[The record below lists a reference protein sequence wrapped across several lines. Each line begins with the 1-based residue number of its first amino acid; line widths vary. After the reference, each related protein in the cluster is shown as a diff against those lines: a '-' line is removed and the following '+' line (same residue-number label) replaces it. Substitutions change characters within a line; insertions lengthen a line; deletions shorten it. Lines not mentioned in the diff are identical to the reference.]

1 MAPEV
6 LQQFAVGGGLP
17 VTKMQDPKERF
28 YHHFQ
33 EEVIGL
39 QEQIDNVSSISQV
52 GGERQDA
59 IDHILAGI
67 SNLSNEVADASDYVP
82 SYDQRNYA
90 QAVKALT
97 DKLNETTAKLAPRS
111 RFQFKPRGASSA
123 TTSTTNGP
131 AAPKID
137 PRLIVGASL
146 ADPFSPSRGG
156 PVTAPPSS
164 SVTQA
169 ATEMD
174 SDGLGDLPNF
184 PKNYNE
190 EMARPSATK
199 VRKPSF
205 STAKDIAIFGQ
216 DGLHIILPS
225 SASRATSSGRLT
237 DLKGCV
243 VDMSIALSGHT
254 SFANLALKNVERSLI
269 VAGNVAG
276 PAHITGASDS
286 IIVVSARQVRIH
298 ECRNVDIYLHC
309 SSHPIIEDC
318 SNMRFAPLPPSFP
331 LTAEKDTTE
340 DPTKNQWDQVD
351 DFKWL
356 KSEPSPNWSI
366 LPEEKRLAEE
376 IWTKVVPGERGK
388 DLHDILK
395 AVGVQKH

>member
-33 EEVIGL
+33 EEVISL

-111 RFQFKPRGASSA
+111 RFQFKPRGASST

-169 ATEMD
+169 ATETD

-276 PAHITGASDS
+276 PAHITGVSDS

-395 AVGVQKH
+395 AIGVQKH

>member
-6 LQQFAVGGGLP
+6 LQHVAVGGGAFP
-17 VTKMQDPKERF
+17 VTKMQDPKEKF
-28 YHHFQ
+28 YRHFQ
-33 EEVIGL
+33 DEVTSL
-39 QEQIDNVSSISQV
+39 QEQINDIGSIAQV

-90 QAVKALT
+90 Q
-97 DKLNETTAKLAPRS
+97 N
-111 RFQFKPRGASSA
+111 
-123 TTSTTNGP
+123 
-131 AAPKID
+131 D
-137 PRLIVGASL
+137 PRLLVGSSL
-146 ADPFSPSRGG
+146 AEPLPASHGG
-156 PVTAPPSS
+156 PVVDSDA
-164 SVTQA
+164 QA
-169 ATEMD
+169 EP
-174 SDGLGDLPNF
+174 DGLGELPSF
-184 PKNYNE
+184 AKNYNE

-243 VDMSIALSGHT
+243 VDMSLALSGNT
-254 SFANLALKNVERSLI
+254 SFASLALKNIEKSLI
-269 VAGNVAG
+269 VAGNVTG
-276 PAHITGASDS
+276 PAHITGVSDS
-286 IIVVSARQVRIH
+286 IIVVAARQVRIH
-298 ECRNVDIYLHC
+298 ECKNVDIYLHC

-318 SNMRFAPLPPSFP
+318 SNMRFAPLPASFVLMIAQETP
-331 LTAEKDTTE
+331 E
-340 DPTKNQWDQVD
+340 DPVKNQWDQVD

-366 LPEEKRLAEE
+366 LPEEQRLADE

-388 DLHDILK
+388 DLHDILR
-395 AVGVQKH
+395 AVGVSKQ

>member
-6 LQQFAVGGGLP
+6 LQHFAVGGGTFP
-17 VTKMQDPKERF
+17 VTKMQDPKEKF
-28 YHHFQ
+28 YRHFQ
-33 EEVIGL
+33 DEVTIL
-39 QEQIDNVSSISQV
+39 QEQINGIGSIAQV

-97 DKLNETTAKLAPRS
+97 DKLNETTTKLAPRS
-111 RFQFKPRGASSA
+111 RFQFKPRGASTA
-123 TTSTTNGP
+123 TSDV
-131 AAPKID
+131 AAPKND
-137 PRLIVGASL
+137 PRLLVGSSL
-146 ADPFSPSRGG
+146 AEPLPASRGG
-156 PVTAPPSS
+156 PVVAPD
-164 SVTQA
+164 VQA
-169 ATEMD
+169 ET
-174 SDGLGDLPNF
+174 DGLGELPSF
-184 PKNYNE
+184 AKNYNE

-205 STAKDIAIFGQ
+205 STAKDVAIFGQ
-216 DGLHIILPS
+216 EGLHIILPS

-243 VDMSIALSGHT
+243 VDMSLALSGNT
-254 SFANLALKNVERSLI
+254 SFANLALKDIEKSLI
-269 VAGNVAG
+269 VAGNVTG
-276 PAHITGASDS
+276 PAHITGVSDS
-286 IIVVSARQVRIH
+286 IIVVAARQVRIH
-298 ECRNVDIYLHC
+298 ECKNVDIYLHC

-318 SNMRFAPLPPSFP
+318 SNMRFAPLPASF
-331 LTAEKDTTE
+331 DTPE
-340 DPTKNQWDQVD
+340 DPVKNQWDQVD

-366 LPEEKRLAEE
+366 LPEEQRLADE

-395 AVGVQKH
+395 AVGVSKQ

>member
-6 LQQFAVGGGLP
+6 LQHVAVGGGAFP
-17 VTKMQDPKERF
+17 VTKMQDPKEKF
-28 YHHFQ
+28 YRHFQ
-33 EEVIGL
+33 DEVTSL
-39 QEQIDNVSSISQV
+39 QEQINDIGSIAQV

-90 QAVKALT
+90 QVRRPPHREMIHVLTPRQAVKALT
-97 DKLNETTAKLAPRS
+97 DKLNETTTKLAPRS
-111 RFQFKPRGASSA
+111 RFQFKPRGANTA
-123 TTSTTNGP
+123 TSNV
-131 AAPKID
+131 AAPKND
-137 PRLIVGASL
+137 PRLLVGSSL
-146 ADPFSPSRGG
+146 AEPLPASHGG
-156 PVTAPPSS
+156 PVVDSDA
-164 SVTQA
+164 QA
-169 ATEMD
+169 EP
-174 SDGLGDLPNF
+174 DGLGELPSF
-184 PKNYNE
+184 AKNYNE

-243 VDMSIALSGHT
+243 VDMSLALSGNT
-254 SFANLALKNVERSLI
+254 SFASLALKNIEKSLI
-269 VAGNVAG
+269 VAGNVTG
-276 PAHITGASDS
+276 PAHITGVSDS
-286 IIVVSARQVRIH
+286 IIVVAARQVRIH
-298 ECRNVDIYLHC
+298 ECKNVDIYLHC

-318 SNMRFAPLPPSFP
+318 SNMRFAPLPASFETP
-331 LTAEKDTTE
+331 E
-340 DPTKNQWDQVD
+340 DPVKNQWDQVD

-366 LPEEKRLAEE
+366 LPEEQRLADE

-388 DLHDILK
+388 DLHDILR
-395 AVGVQKH
+395 AVGVSKQ

>member
-17 VTKMQDPKERF
+17 VTKMQDPKEKF

-33 EEVIGL
+33 EEVISL

-123 TTSTTNGP
+123 TANSDLAT
-131 AAPKID
+131 PKND
-137 PRLIVGASL
+137 PRLMVGASL
-146 ADPFSPSRGG
+146 ADPLPPSRGG
-156 PVTAPPSS
+156 PVIAPPDSS
-164 SVTQA
+164 QP
-169 ATEMD
+169 TET
-174 SDGLGDLPNF
+174 DGLGDLPNF

-205 STAKDIAIFGQ
+205 STAKDIAVFGQ

-254 SFANLALKNVERSLI
+254 SFANLALKNIERSLV

-276 PAHITGASDS
+276 PAHITCVSDS

-318 SNMRFAPLPPSFP
+318 SNMRFAPLPPSF
-331 LTAEKDTTE
+331 DTTE

-356 KSEPSPNWSI
+356 KSEPSPNWSV
-366 LPEEKRLAEE
+366 LAEEKRLPEE

>member
-6 LQQFAVGGGLP
+6 LQPHAAAEGLP
-17 VTKMQDPKERF
+17 VTKMQIDPKEKF
-28 YHHFQ
+28 YRHFQ
-33 EEVIGL
+33 DEATSL
-39 QEQIDNVSSISQV
+39 QEQIDGLGSIAQV

-67 SNLSNEVADASDYVP
+67 SALSNEVADASDYVP
-82 SYDQRNYA
+82 SYDLRNYA
-90 QAVKALT
+90 QARPSMSHEMAVKALT
-97 DKLNETTAKLAPRS
+97 DKLNETTTKLAPRS
-111 RFQFKPRGASSA
+111 RFQFKPRAQA
-123 TTSTTNGP
+123 TATSEL
-131 AAPKID
+131 AAPKND
-137 PRLIVGASL
+137 PRLLVGSSL
-146 ADPFSPSRGG
+146 ADPLPPARGG
-156 PVTAPPSS
+156 PVIAPDI
-164 SVTQA
+164 QA
-169 ATEMD
+169 EA
-174 SDGLGDLPNF
+174 DGLGELPSF

-190 EMARPSATK
+190 EMSRPSVTK

-237 DLKGCV
+237 DLKGCI
-243 VDMSIALSGHT
+243 VDMSLAISGNT
-254 SFANLALKNVERSLI
+254 SFANLALKNIEKSLI

-276 PAHITGASDS
+276 PAHITGVSDS

-298 ECRNVDIYLHC
+298 ECKNVDIYLHC

-318 SNMRFAPLPPSFP
+318 SNMRFAPLPASF
-331 LTAEKDTTE
+331 DTLE
-340 DPTKNQWDQVD
+340 DPVKNQWDQVD

-376 IWTKVVPGERGK
+376 IWTKTVPGERGK

-395 AVGVQKH
+395 AVGISKK

>member
-6 LQQFAVGGGLP
+6 IQPIAYGGGLP
-17 VTKMQDPKERF
+17 VTKMQDPKEKF
-28 YHHFQ
+28 YRHFQ
-33 EEVIGL
+33 NEVAGL
-39 QEQIDNVSSISQV
+39 QEQINDLGSISLV

-67 SNLSNEVADASDYVP
+67 SALSHEVADAADYVP

-90 QAVKALT
+90 QVRASSNTSQAVKALT
-97 DKLNETTAKLAPRS
+97 DKLNGTTTKLAPRS
-111 RFQFKPRGASSA
+111 RFQFKPRGQNTA
-123 TTSTTNGP
+123 TSDLS
-131 AAPKID
+131 APKND
-137 PRLIVGASL
+137 PRLVVGGSL
-146 ADPFSPSRGG
+146 ADPLPPSRGG
-156 PVTAPPSS
+156 PVLAPEA
-164 SVTQA
+164 Q
-169 ATEMD
+169 TET
-174 SDGLGDLPNF
+174 DGLGDLPSF

-237 DLKGCV
+237 DLTGCI
-243 VDMSIALSGHT
+243 VDMSLALSGNT
-254 SFANLALKNVERSLI
+254 SFANLALKNIQKSLI

-276 PAHITGASDS
+276 PAHITGVSDS
-286 IIVVSARQVRIH
+286 IVVVAARQVRIH
-298 ECRNVDIYLHC
+298 ECRNVDIYLYC

-318 SNMRFAPLPPSFP
+318 SNMRFAPLP
-331 LTAEKDTTE
+331 TAFDTPE
-340 DPTKNQWDQVD
+340 DPVKNQWDQVD

-356 KSEPSPNWSI
+356 KSEPSPNWSV
-366 LPEEKRLAEE
+366 LPEGERLADD
-376 IWTKVVPGERGK
+376 IWRKTVPGERGK

-395 AVGVQKH
+395 AVGVPRA

>member
-6 LQQFAVGGGLP
+6 LQQFAVGGGPFP
-17 VTKMQDPKERF
+17 VTKMQDPKEKF
-28 YHHFQ
+28 YRHFQ
-33 EEVIGL
+33 DEVAIL
-39 QEQIDNVSSISQV
+39 QEQINGIGSVAQV

-59 IDHILAGI
+59 IDHVLAGI

-82 SYDQRNYA
+82 SYDLRNYA

-97 DKLNETTAKLAPRS
+97 DKLNETTTKLAPRS
-111 RFQFKPRGASSA
+111 RFQFKPRGASAA
-123 TTSTTNGP
+123 TSDL
-131 AAPKID
+131 AAPKND
-137 PRLIVGASL
+137 PRLLVGSSL
-146 ADPFSPSRGG
+146 ADPLPASRGG
-156 PVTAPPSS
+156 PV
-164 SVTQA
+164 VA
-169 ATEMD
+169 ADLLAEND
-174 SDGLGDLPNF
+174 DGLGDLPSF
-184 PKNYNE
+184 SKNYNE

-216 DGLHIILPS
+216 EGLHIILPS

-243 VDMSIALSGHT
+243 VDMSLALSGTT
-254 SFANLALKNVERSLI
+254 SFANLALKNIERSLI

-276 PAHITGASDS
+276 PAHITGVSDS

-318 SNMRFAPLPPSFP
+318 SNMRFAPLPASF
-331 LTAEKDTTE
+331 DTPE
-340 DPTKNQWDQVD
+340 DPVKNQWDQVD

-356 KSEPSPNWSI
+356 KSEPSPNWGV
-366 LPEEKRLAEE
+366 LPEEQRLAEE

-388 DLHDILK
+388 DLQDILK
-395 AVGVQKH
+395 AVGVQKQ

>member
-17 VTKMQDPKERF
+17 VTRMQDPKERF

-90 QAVKALT
+90 QSVKALT

-146 ADPFSPSRGG
+146 ADPFPPSRGG

-169 ATEMD
+169 ATETD

-276 PAHITGASDS
+276 PAHITGVSDS

-318 SNMRFAPLPPSFP
+318 SNMRFAPLPPSF
-331 LTAEKDTTE
+331 DTTE

>member
-1 MAPEV
+1 
-6 LQQFAVGGGLP
+6 
-17 VTKMQDPKERF
+17 MQDPKEKF
-28 YHHFQ
+28 YRHFQ
-33 EEVIGL
+33 DEVAIL
-39 QEQIDNVSSISQV
+39 QEQINGIGSVAQV

-59 IDHILAGI
+59 IDHVLAGI

-82 SYDQRNYA
+82 SYDLRNYA

-97 DKLNETTAKLAPRS
+97 DKLNETTTKLAPL
-111 RFQFKPRGASSA
+111 QAAGASAA
-123 TTSTTNGP
+123 TSDL
-131 AAPKID
+131 AAPKND
-137 PRLIVGASL
+137 PRLLVGSSL
-146 ADPFSPSRGG
+146 ADPLPASRGG
-156 PVTAPPSS
+156 PV
-164 SVTQA
+164 VA
-169 ATEMD
+169 ADLSTEND
-174 SDGLGDLPNF
+174 DDLGDLPSF
-184 PKNYNE
+184 SKNYNE

-216 DGLHIILPS
+216 EGLHIILPS

-243 VDMSIALSGHT
+243 VDMSLALSGTT
-254 SFANLALKNVERSLI
+254 SFANLALKNIERSLI

-276 PAHITGASDS
+276 PAHITGVSDS

-318 SNMRFAPLPPSFP
+318 SNMRFAPLPASF
-331 LTAEKDTTE
+331 DTPE
-340 DPTKNQWDQVD
+340 DPVKNQWDQVD

-356 KSEPSPNWSI
+356 KSEP
-366 LPEEKRLAEE
+366 KQRLAEE

-388 DLHDILK
+388 DLQDILK
-395 AVGVQKH
+395 AVGVQKQ

>member
-146 ADPFSPSRGG
+146 ADPFPPSHGG
-156 PVTAPPSS
+156 PVTAPPCS

-169 ATEMD
+169 ATETD

-276 PAHITGASDS
+276 PAHITGVSDS

-318 SNMRFAPLPPSFP
+318 SNMRFAPLPPSF
-331 LTAEKDTTE
+331 DTTE

>member
-6 LQQFAVGGGLP
+6 LQQIAVGGGLP
-17 VTKMQDPKERF
+17 VTKMQDPKEKF

-33 EEVIGL
+33 EEVTSL
-39 QEQIDNVSSISQV
+39 QEQIANVGSISQV

-97 DKLNETTAKLAPRS
+97 DKLNETTAKLVPRS

-123 TTSTTNGP
+123 TTPSDP
-131 AAPKID
+131 AAPKYD
-137 PRLIVGASL
+137 PRLMVGSSL
-146 ADPFSPSRGG
+146 ADPLPPSRGG
-156 PVTAPPSS
+156 PVIAPPD
-164 SVTQA
+164 VDQA
-169 ATEMD
+169 AAASAETD
-174 SDGLGDLPNF
+174 ADGLGDLPNF

-237 DLKGCV
+237 DLRGCV

-254 SFANLALKNVERSLI
+254 SFANLALKNIDKSLI

-276 PAHITGASDS
+276 PAHITGVSDS

-298 ECRNVDIYLHC
+298 ECKNVDIYLHC

-318 SNMRFAPLPPSFP
+318 SNMRFAPLPASF
-331 LTAEKDTTE
+331 DTTE
-340 DPTKNQWDQVD
+340 DPAKNQWDQVD

-356 KSEPSPNWSI
+356 KSEPSPNWGVLSTEER
-366 LPEEKRLAEE
+366 LPEE

>member
-33 EEVIGL
+33 EEVTGL

-146 ADPFSPSRGG
+146 ADPFPPSRGG

-169 ATEMD
+169 ATETD

-276 PAHITGASDS
+276 PAHITGVSDS

-318 SNMRFAPLPPSFP
+318 SNMRFAPLPPSF
-331 LTAEKDTTE
+331 DTTE

-366 LPEEKRLAEE
+366 LPEEQRLAEE

>member
-17 VTKMQDPKERF
+17 VTKMQDPKEKF

-33 EEVIGL
+33 EEVISL
-39 QEQIDNVSSISQV
+39 QEQIDNVSSISKV

-123 TTSTTNGP
+123 TSTTTTNDP
-131 AAPKID
+131 SAPKND
-137 PRLIVGASL
+137 PRLMVGASL
-146 ADPFSPSRGG
+146 VDPLPPSRGG
-156 PVTAPPSS
+156 PVTAPA
-164 SVTQA
+164 TQA
-169 ATEMD
+169 ATETD
-174 SDGLGDLPNF
+174 DGLGDLPTF

-237 DLKGCV
+237 DLRGCV

-276 PAHITGASDS
+276 PAHITGVSDS

-318 SNMRFAPLPPSFP
+318 SNMRFAPLPSSF
-331 LTAEKDTTE
+331 DTTE
-340 DPTKNQWDQVD
+340 DPTKNQWDHVD

-356 KSEPSPNWSI
+356 KSEPSPNWSVLAEEAR
-366 LPEEKRLAEE
+366 LPEE

>member
-1 MAPEV
+1 M
-6 LQQFAVGGGLP
+6 
-17 VTKMQDPKERF
+17 
-28 YHHFQ
+28 
-33 EEVIGL
+33 
-39 QEQIDNVSSISQV
+39 
-52 GGERQDA
+52 
-59 IDHILAGI
+59 
-67 SNLSNEVADASDYVP
+67 
-82 SYDQRNYA
+82 
-90 QAVKALT
+90 
-97 DKLNETTAKLAPRS
+97 
-111 RFQFKPRGASSA
+111 
-123 TTSTTNGP
+123 
-131 AAPKID
+131 
-137 PRLIVGASL
+137 VGASL
-146 ADPFSPSRGG
+146 ADPLPPSRGG
-156 PVTAPPSS
+156 PVTAPA
-164 SVTQA
+164 TQA
-169 ATEMD
+169 ATETD
-174 SDGLGDLPNF
+174 TDGLGDLPNF

-237 DLKGCV
+237 DLRGCV

-254 SFANLALKNVERSLI
+254 SFANLVLKNVERSLI

-276 PAHITGASDS
+276 PAHITGVLDS

-318 SNMRFAPLPPSFP
+318 SNMRFAPLPSSFVSKP
-331 LTAEKDTTE
+331 PHVPILFLFSLCLWRYRLLTAEQDTTE
-340 DPTKNQWDQVD
+340 DSTKNQWDQVD

-356 KSEPSPNWSI
+356 KSEPSPNWRVLAEEAR
-366 LPEEKRLAEE
+366 LPEE

>member
-1 MAPEV
+1 
-6 LQQFAVGGGLP
+6 
-17 VTKMQDPKERF
+17 
-28 YHHFQ
+28 
-33 EEVIGL
+33 L

-123 TTSTTNGP
+123 TANSDLAT
-131 AAPKID
+131 PKND
-137 PRLIVGASL
+137 PRLMVGASL
-146 ADPFSPSRGG
+146 ADPLPPSRGG
-156 PVTAPPSS
+156 PVIAPPDSS
-164 SVTQA
+164 Q
-169 ATEMD
+169 ATET
-174 SDGLGDLPNF
+174 DGLGDLPNF

-205 STAKDIAIFGQ
+205 STAKDIAIFSQ

-254 SFANLALKNVERSLI
+254 SFANLALKNIERSLV

-276 PAHITGASDS
+276 PAHITGVSDS
-286 IIVVSARQVRIH
+286 IIVVSARQD
-298 ECRNVDIYLHC
+298 N
-309 SSHPIIEDC
+309 
-318 SNMRFAPLPPSFP
+318 
-331 LTAEKDTTE
+331 TE

-356 KSEPSPNWSI
+356 KSEPSPNWSV
-366 LPEEKRLAEE
+366 LAEEKRLPEE

>member
-1 MAPEV
+1 MAPE
-6 LQQFAVGGGLP
+6 
-17 VTKMQDPKERF
+17 DPKEKF
-28 YHHFQ
+28 YRHFQ
-33 EEVIGL
+33 DEVAIL
-39 QEQIDNVSSISQV
+39 QEQINGIGSVAQV

-59 IDHILAGI
+59 IDHVLAGI

-82 SYDQRNYA
+82 SYDLRNYA

-97 DKLNETTAKLAPRS
+97 DKLNETTTKLAPRS
-111 RFQFKPRGASSA
+111 RFQFKPRGASAA
-123 TTSTTNGP
+123 TSDL
-131 AAPKID
+131 AAPKND
-137 PRLIVGASL
+137 PRLLVGSSL
-146 ADPFSPSRGG
+146 ADPLPASRGG
-156 PVTAPPSS
+156 PV
-164 SVTQA
+164 VA
-169 ATEMD
+169 ADLSTEND
-174 SDGLGDLPNF
+174 DDLGDLPSF
-184 PKNYNE
+184 SKNYNE

-216 DGLHIILPS
+216 EGLHIILPS

-243 VDMSIALSGHT
+243 VDMSLALSGTT
-254 SFANLALKNVERSLI
+254 SFANLALKNIERSLI

-276 PAHITGASDS
+276 PAHITGVSDS

-318 SNMRFAPLPPSFP
+318 SNMRFAPLPASF
-331 LTAEKDTTE
+331 DTPE
-340 DPTKNQWDQVD
+340 DPVKNQWDQVD

-356 KSEPSPNWSI
+356 KSEPSPNWGV
-366 LPEEKRLAEE
+366 LPEEQRLAEE

-388 DLHDILK
+388 DLQDILK
-395 AVGVQKH
+395 AVGVQKQ